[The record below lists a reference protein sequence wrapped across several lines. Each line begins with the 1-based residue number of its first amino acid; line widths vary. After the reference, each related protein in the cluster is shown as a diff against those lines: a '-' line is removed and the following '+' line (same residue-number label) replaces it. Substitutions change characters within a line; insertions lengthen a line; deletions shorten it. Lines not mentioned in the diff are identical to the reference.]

1 MLNKNNDQAANS
13 LFLSWNVFLLEHL
26 EDHVLELLVDTSK
39 YEYANEAKLLRNFS
53 CLSSVCVCVCVCV
66 GGGGYSA
73 KFFYALKGP
82 LQPLTL
88 LNIPFLTEKVPLWY
102 TFYWYPF
109 HIPSL
114 ELYIHTFFLF
124 EVLYSKKYINYNS
137 K

>member
-66 GGGGYSA
+66 CGGGGYSA

-82 LQPLTL
+82 TPYPFKYTIFNRKGTPLVYL
-88 LNIPFLTEKVPLWY
+88 LLVPLPH
-102 TFYWYPF
+102 T
-109 HIPSL
+109 PSL

-124 EVLYSKKYINYNS
+124 EVLYSK
-137 K
+137 

>member
-66 GGGGYSA
+66 WGGGGGTNQI
-73 KFFYALKGP
+73 FFMRTKVQL
-82 LQPLTL
+82 LTL

-124 EVLYSKKYINYNS
+124 EVLYSK
-137 K
+137 

>member
-66 GGGGYSA
+66 GGGGTQQS
-73 KFFYALKGP
+73 FFMRSKVHCNP
-82 LQPLTL
+82 L
-88 LNIPFLTEKVPLWY
+88 PF
-102 TFYWYPF
+102 
-109 HIPSL
+109 
-114 ELYIHTFFLF
+114 
-124 EVLYSKKYINYNS
+124 
-137 K
+137 

>member
-66 GGGGYSA
+66 CVGGGGGVHT
-73 KFFYALKGP
+73 KFFLCAQRSNP
-82 LQPLTL
+82 L
-88 LNIPFLTEKVPLWY
+88 PF
-102 TFYWYPF
+102 
-109 HIPSL
+109 
-114 ELYIHTFFLF
+114 
-124 EVLYSKKYINYNS
+124 
-137 K
+137 